1 MTEMGSTEREN
12 ERAVEAD
19 LEEVEV
25 AEMGSTERENE
36 RALEADLEEVEVA
49 EAIKEL
55 EEGGG
60 GNSGVSRLNIF
71 LTNKNNWSTRIRP
84 VKKRAR
90 TFCFFVFLVGQLKD
104 SRPMVQPQRRNPHIL
119 PPP

>member
-1 MTEMGSTEREN
+1 MGSTEREN
-12 ERAVEAD
+12 ERVVEAE

-36 RALEADLEEVEVA
+36 RAVEADLEEVEVA

-60 GNSGVSRLNIF
+60 GNSGVISRLNIF

>member
-1 MTEMGSTEREN
+1 MGSTERDRI

-25 AEMGSTERENE
+25 AEMGSTESENE

-71 LTNKNNWSTRIRP
+71 LTNKNNWSTCRSW
-84 VKKRAR
+84 
-90 TFCFFVFLVGQLKD
+90 VG
-104 SRPMVQPQRRNPHIL
+104 PE
-119 PPP
+119 